1 MKTKLV
7 HYLQLWKLEGLS
19 DYDTR
24 RPMVRTGTNLLGLVK
39 HVAAVEST
47 YFGEVFGRPFPEK
60 YPWMALDAET
70 NSDMWATPAESQESV
85 TSLYRRVW
93 AHSDATIAALDLD
106 APGYVSW
113 WQADLREVS
122 LHQILIHVVA
132 ETQRHAGHADI
143 LRELIDGDAG
153 QRRDDPNISASYDW
167 DVHRAL
173 LEQAARAAGAV
184 RNTSLNTI
192 RLVD

>member
-7 HYLQLWKLEGLS
+7 HYLQRGRDALLWKLEGLS

-122 LHQILIHVVA
+122 LH
-132 ETQRHAGHADI
+132 ADI